1 MYLLRHFQVKWLLF
15 GRTMFLLTETW
26 YMFVLLLFMLG
37 FIAYGSRYKAH
48 KKLMTSWNFANENCL
63 PVTLVGW
70 SCCCQWF
77 QLISL
82 SSVSHQKDWAKVY
95 EYHAEKSKQHWQI
108 VSSWWNHCTHCP
120 CPRSQILQLF
130 DDWIQNSSRRCGW
143 IYLPLSGLGWIL
155 ICCFQDIG

>member
-70 SCCCQWF
+70 SCCCQ
-77 QLISL
+77 
-82 SSVSHQKDWAKVY
+82 
-95 EYHAEKSKQHWQI
+95 
-108 VSSWWNHCTHCP
+108 
-120 CPRSQILQLF
+120 
-130 DDWIQNSSRRCGW
+130 
-143 IYLPLSGLGWIL
+143 
-155 ICCFQDIG
+155 